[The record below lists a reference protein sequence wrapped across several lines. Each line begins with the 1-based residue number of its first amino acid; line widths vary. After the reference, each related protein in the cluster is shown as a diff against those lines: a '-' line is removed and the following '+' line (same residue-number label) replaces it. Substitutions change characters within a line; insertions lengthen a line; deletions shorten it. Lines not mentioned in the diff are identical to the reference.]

1 MKDISTIH
9 RVDFDEAQEA
19 GENSTTFLFH
29 LVTLYQGKKMQLQW
43 QRYDEAW
50 GRFEK
55 DHLTN
60 PAPIPHSAQ
69 FLLIHLLMK
78 HLAPKIAAAQ
88 EA

>member
-9 RVDFDEAQEA
+9 RVDFDEAEY
-19 GENSTTFLFH
+19 STTFLFH
-29 LVTLYQGKKMQLQW
+29 LVTLYQGKKTQLQW

-50 GRFEK
+50 SRFEQ